1 MDNCP
6 FGVAL
11 LSEIAI
17 LCVANSNYEVI
28 MLVQVGVT

>member
-17 LCVANSNYEVI
+17 LCVANFNYEVI
-28 MLVQVGVT
+28 VFAQVGVT